1 MSEAEDRETNE
12 QLATR
17 IQQAIRGVTERIQG
31 YVQDVDRFSGE
42 YNAEVER
49 LQQLIQRLRECLDRL
64 RALADG
70 LNDIN
75 EKIMRLG
82 RRIENL
88 QERVA
93 TEVEAAGAGCREVLR
108 NIENDLQGLDDLP
121 GQFEIDIETLR
132 TQVNDLEELIESL
145 CGEAEDTISTMLTR
159 RSAQIN
165 ETLDRMQE
173 RDGGSGSGGDA
184 ETKSAPPLTP
194 EGQGRDLRGNRV
206 TPRDRRGRGQVAAMR
221 AGIEGDVGQAL
232 RGRAVPTSPELHDAR
247 MARSGNTIT
256 YGPRSQRGQLRNVPR
271 ERLGFGSSTS
281 TGRGTTPTYRGN
293 QGPTRRGNQGGGWQ
307 TPEKLESLSRTR
319 PVRTLAVLKNKKK
332 KKTKKKKHRKRNKKT
347 RGRNRRKKRSRK
359 R

>member
-1 MSEAEDRETNE
+1 MSERDNETNE
-12 QLATR
+12 QLADR
-17 IQQAIRGVTERIQG
+17 IQEAIRGVTERIQG
-31 YVQDVDRFSGE
+31 YVQRVNTFAGE

-49 LQQLIQRLRECLDRL
+49 LRGLIQRLRDCLERL
-64 RALADG
+64 GELANG
-70 LNDIN
+70 LDDIN
-75 EKIMRLG
+75 ERIMRLG

-93 TEVEAAGAGCREVLR
+93 TEVEAAGAGCREALR
-108 NIENDLQGLDDLP
+108 NIENDLRGLGELP
-121 GQFEIDIETLR
+121 GEFEIDIDTLR
-132 TQVNDLEELIESL
+132 TQVTDLEGLIESL
-145 CGEAEDTISTMLTR
+145 CNDADGTIAELEKRRGVISQ
-159 RSAQIN
+159 S
-165 ETLDRMQE
+165 LDRME
-173 RDGGSGSGGDA
+173 RDRMERDRDGGSGSGSGSGANSA
-184 ETKSAPPLTP
+184 ESKIAPLTP

-206 TPRDRRGRGQVAAMR
+206 TPMGQRGSQVAAMR

-256 YGPRSQRGQLRNVPR
+256 YGPRSQRGQRRNVPR
-271 ERLGFGSSTS
+271 EPLGFGSSTS
-281 TGRGTTPTYRGN
+281 TGRGN

>member
-165 ETLDRMQE
+165 QTLDRMQE
-173 RDGGSGSGGDA
+173 RDGGSGSGSGGDA
-184 ETKSAPPLTP
+184 ETKSAALTP

-247 MARSGNTIT
+247 IRRQVARRLRQSSED
-256 YGPRSQRGQLRNVPR
+256 RQR
-271 ERLGFGSSTS
+271 
-281 TGRGTTPTYRGN
+281 
-293 QGPTRRGNQGGGWQ
+293 
-307 TPEKLESLSRTR
+307 R
-319 PVRTLAVLKNKKK
+319 PPIW
-332 KKTKKKKHRKRNKKT
+332 
-347 RGRNRRKKRSRK
+347 
-359 R
+359 

>member
-70 LNDIN
+70 LTTIN

-165 ETLDRMQE
+165 QTLDRMQE
-173 RDGGSGSGGDA
+173 RDGGSGSGSGGDA
-184 ETKSAPPLTP
+184 ETKSAALTP

-221 AGIEGDVGQAL
+221 AGIEGDIGQAL

-256 YGPRSQRGQLRNVPR
+256 YGPRSQRGQPRNVPR
-271 ERLGFGSSTS
+271 EPLGFGSSTS
-281 TGRGTTPTYRGN
+281 TGRGTTPTY
-293 QGPTRRGNQGGGWQ
+293 RGNQGGGWQ

-332 KKTKKKKHRKRNKKT
+332 KKTKKKKHRKRHKKT